1 MESHF
6 SSIHL
11 HGSSEPAFRR
21 QRAPAPGRFVQSF
34 AQQRNPLLSMS
45 FPLDSPLHLVNTIML
60 PIQTMETSEQGVQ
73 QYSICPPK
81 ANVLPELTRLLQ
93 LVKSHRMDLLHAQS
107 CKPTSLNDS
116 VLHGHAIRSQT
127 SALHPSLVSTKVFP
141 STVLQSQH
149 IKWSLS
155 FFFSGQI
162 TQAYF
167 YKCPITQ
174 MLCTINQSLLA
185 LWLFKFPCKLQMGNS
200 VCSYFHKPVLSF
212 QAVLQG
218 NSYSTGI
225 SVAAV
230 IAHKGI
236 CGTLQPAPLLS
247 SVINSWKAIEG
258 ACSEHC

>member
-93 LVKSHRMDLLHAQS
+93 LVKSHRMDLLASPPVWMTLCCTDTQLDPRLRLCTLPWWALRCFPLQCSNLTISNDLSLFFFLVKLH
-107 CKPTSLNDS
+107 KPIS
-116 VLHGHAIRSQT
+116 T
-127 SALHPSLVSTKVFP
+127 SA
-141 STVLQSQH
+141 Q
-149 IKWSLS
+149 
-155 FFFSGQI
+155 
-162 TQAYF
+162 
-167 YKCPITQ
+167 
-174 MLCTINQSLLA
+174 
-185 LWLFKFPCKLQMGNS
+185 
-200 VCSYFHKPVLSF
+200 
-212 QAVLQG
+212 
-218 NSYSTGI
+218 
-225 SVAAV
+225 
-230 IAHKGI
+230 
-236 CGTLQPAPLLS
+236 
-247 SVINSWKAIEG
+247 
-258 ACSEHC
+258 

>member
-1 MESHF
+1 MGAVSLP
-6 SSIHL
+6 SGDSGHL
-11 HGSSEPAFRR
+11 PQEGLY
-21 QRAPAPGRFVQSF
+21 
-34 AQQRNPLLSMS
+34 NPLLSKGTPFSQWVSHWIHLCILLIQSCCQYKQWKHLSKESSSIQSALLKQMCS
-45 FPLDSPLHLVNTIML
+45 QNSLDCYSWLRATVWICFMPRVASPPVWMTLCCTDTQLDPRLRLCTLPWWALRCFPLQCSNLNI
-60 PIQTMETSEQGVQ
+60 S
-73 QYSICPPK
+73 
-81 ANVLPELTRLLQ
+81 N
-93 LVKSHRMDLLHAQS
+93 DL
-107 CKPTSLNDS
+107 SL
-116 VLHGHAIRSQT
+116 
-127 SALHPSLVSTKVFP
+127 
-141 STVLQSQH
+141 
-149 IKWSLS
+149 

-212 QAVLQG
+212 PAVLQG